1 MSTAVE
7 SGYQGFPNTKDVAPP
22 SYNGTHPRATS
33 SPHTTANNLELQFK
47 WASYKSVDIAVS
59 EPSGKVRYYA
69 EMSEVQG
76 SPDVVLRERSKGGQV
91 IGTAHFHHKH
101 DVEMTLGADGSNT
114 GNTGPSATLV
124 NHDPITFA
132 QYTLTIPRGTSQRV
146 FDLVRTSS
154 KEDGV
159 KGSTERWNYFNY
171 KITDR
176 ATGKSVGAWL
186 EHGSLSFKVGKLKV
200 QVGAGGTDAKPV
212 LTEEEVWWIVM
223 AMASVAEKAR
233 RRAPY
238 AGVPA
243 AIAKFL

>member
-1 MSTAVE
+1 M
-7 SGYQGFPNTKDVAPP
+7 
-22 SYNGTHPRATS
+22 
-33 SPHTTANNLELQFK
+33 
-47 WASYKSVDIAVS
+47 
-59 EPSGKVRYYA
+59 
-69 EMSEVQG
+69 
-76 SPDVVLRERSKGGQV
+76 
-91 IGTAHFHHKH
+91 
-101 DVEMTLGADGSNT
+101 
-114 GNTGPSATLV
+114 
-124 NHDPITFA
+124 
-132 QYTLTIPRGTSQRV
+132 

-200 QVGAGGTDAKPV
+200 QVGAGGADAKPG
-212 LTEEEVWWIVM
+212 LTEEDVWWIVM

>member
-1 MSTAVE
+1 MSTAVK
-7 SGYQGFPNTKDVAPP
+7 SGYQELAHSKDVALP
-22 SYNGTHPRATS
+22 SYDGTHPHATS
-33 SPHTTANNLELQFK
+33 LLPVTTNNLELQFK
-47 WASYKSVDIAVS
+47 WASFKSVDIAVS

-91 IGTAHFHHKH
+91 IGTAYFRQKH

-114 GNTGPSATLV
+114 GNTGPRATLV

-132 QYTLTIPRGTSQRV
+132 QYTLTIPQGTSQRV